1 MGFNNNKVG
10 NNLYDLSID
19 NKIYL
24 YFLNIDNKMPFG
36 ILYYSG
42 ITEAEIKF
50 DKPVSLDNLIISFK
64 DVNNFPINFYNLKHS
79 LDLQISVSE

>member
-1 MGFNNNKVG
+1 MKKAVFFFK
-10 NNLYDLSID
+10 LLITSKHIK
-19 NKIYL
+19 KI
-24 YFLNIDNKMPFG
+24 PFG

-64 DVNNFPINFYNLKHS
+64 DLNNFPINFYNLKHS